1 MSRLYRRLH
10 AKLAIALIGGVLVQ
24 EGCSA
29 ALPTPNEL
37 AADVVGGLIVSF
49 INQTI
54 QQAINTLFQV

>member
-1 MSRLYRRLH
+1 MFRAYRRLQVR
-10 AKLAIALIGGVLVQ
+10 LAIALIGGVLAQ
-24 EGCSA
+24 QGCST

-49 INQTI
+49 VNQTI

>member
-1 MSRLYRRLH
+1 MSRLYRHLYT
-10 AKLAIALIGGVLVQ
+10 KLTIALIGGVLVQ
-24 EGCSA
+24 QGCST

-54 QQAINTLFQV
+54 QQAINTFFQV